1 MVCCNIKAALKAT
14 WIFVILIKFVQNEPV
29 CSRSSEGKRI
39 LDETSGYWSNELE
52 GTLTKSFDQASNSFL
67 VDLSGKKLRE
77 TQKGCGRMQNRVGIL
92 SDGSKICIRYRQNL
106 EQIQGELFSFHF
118 GKLLGLRNI
127 LEPNLLLINKS
138 NEFWSHIDI
147 RKNSWEELNIVVSTK
162 FIDETYPVYIPEIL
176 MKEDFTMNR
185 NTSFCG
191 SNCRNL
197 LHLLQWSDMILFDFL
212 IGNFDRVV
220 SNLFNLQWYSRSLI
234 EPIEN
239 LLQLN
244 SGLFVLIDNEDG
256 FSHGYRLLEKYDPYH
271 LKLLKKL
278 CIFRKETVNRLKH
291 LNNLTASEL
300 WDLLWRSL
308 KRTNGNSSVL
318 DYIPK
323 MSERNRAVLKH
334 RIHLVNG
341 YISNCDVQ

>member
-1 MVCCNIKAALKAT
+1 MACSNFKAALKAS
-14 WIFVILIKFVQNEPV
+14 WIVLLFIKFAQNESM
-29 CSRSSEGKRI
+29 CLKSSEGREV
-39 LDETSGYWSNELE
+39 LDETSNYWCNELE
-52 GTLTKSFDQASNSFL
+52 ETLTKSFAQDSDSLQLN
-67 VDLSGKKLRE
+67 LSGKKLTE
-77 TQKGCGRMQNRVGIL
+77 TQYGCGRMQNRLGIL

-127 LEPNLLLINKS
+127 LEPKLLLINKS
-138 NEFWSHIDI
+138 DEFWSHIDI
-147 RKNSWEELNIVVSTK
+147 KKNSWEELKVVVATR
-162 FIDETYPVYIPEIL
+162 FIDETFPVYISEIL
-176 MKEDFTMNR
+176 MKDDFRINK

-191 SNCRNL
+191 SDYRNL
-197 LHLLQWSDMILFDFL
+197 LHLLQWSDMVLFDYL

-220 SNLFNLQWYSRSLI
+220 SNLFNLQWYSRSLM

-239 LLQLN
+239 LLQSK
-244 SGLFVLIDNEDG
+244 SGLFVFIDNEDG

-271 LKLLKKL
+271 LKLLKNL
-278 CIFRKETVNRLKH
+278 CIFRKETVNRLKY

-308 KRTNGNSSVL
+308 TRRNDNTSVL

-323 MSERNRAVLKH
+323 MSGRNLAILKH
-334 RIHLVNG
+334 RIRLVNG
-341 YISNCDVQ
+341 YISDCDIQ